1 MYIIIDLIIIVEH
14 VHCSLNYYCNVIIIT
29 INNIIILIPFHIGLS
44 ITTSQD
50 SVAGYTRKRPRLK
63 EMLRLLREKSS
74 EWSEIGAAFEVSL
87 NERRSTRNDK
97 SLNDND
103 RLEYM
108 LYTWLETSSEQS
120 NVTWEEFIRI
130 LKEDLEYHDVVE
142 KIEELLLKQQGIL
155 KYVINIRMY

>member
-1 MYIIIDLIIIVEH
+1 
-14 VHCSLNYYCNVIIIT
+14 
-29 INNIIILIPFHIGLS
+29 
-44 ITTSQD
+44 
-50 SVAGYTRKRPRLK
+50 
-63 EMLRLLREKSS
+63 MLRLLREKSS

-108 LYTWLETSSEQS
+108 LYTWLETSREQS

-130 LKEDLEYHDVVE
+130 LKDDLEYHDVV
-142 KIEELLLKQQGIL
+142 KNTKDFLLKQQ
-155 KYVINIRMY
+155 